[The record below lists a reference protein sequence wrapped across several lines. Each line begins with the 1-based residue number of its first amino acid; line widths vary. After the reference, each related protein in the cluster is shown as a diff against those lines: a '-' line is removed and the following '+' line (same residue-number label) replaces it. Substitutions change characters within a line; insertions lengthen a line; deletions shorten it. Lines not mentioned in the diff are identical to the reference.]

1 MADGRAGGGRPTIYD
16 VAKEAGVSP
25 STVSR
30 AMSNPGRVNATTAAR
45 VSEVAARLG
54 YRTNTLARAL
64 PSGRTDTLALFVSDI
79 TNPHFFGVIRGAEH
93 QARAAGCTLIVGDTQ
108 ESPEVEARNIERL
121 GPSVDGFVIAASRMS
136 DEEITGLSAGH
147 RLVLISREVAD
158 VPSVIVDHAEGTRQ
172 IVEHLAS
179 LGHRSIVFL
188 GGPPRSWL
196 GVRRWESLVA
206 AAGGHDIA
214 VQRIGPFP
222 PTMTGG
228 AAAADA
234 ALGTGATAAVAHN
247 DLLAIGVL
255 RRCAERGVSV
265 PGDLSVVGYDDI
277 FGADFC
283 SPPLTTLA
291 GQFGESGRTAVDMLL
306 AMRDRHGV
314 RPPRDR
320 VVLPSHLAIRQSS
333 GPAPERR
340 PDRTPVPPR

>member
-1 MADGRAGGGRPTIYD
+1 MTEGKSGSGRPTIYH

-30 AMSNPGRVNATTAAR
+30 AMSNPGRVNAATAAR
-45 VSEVAARLG
+45 VAEVAARLG

-93 QARAAGCTLIVGDTQ
+93 QARAAGCTLIVGDTE

-147 RLVLISREVAD
+147 RLILISREVAD

-196 GVRRWESLVA
+196 GARRWDSLAA
-206 AAGGHDIA
+206 AAGQHGISA
-214 VQRIGPFP
+214 RRIGPFP
-222 PTMTGG
+222 PTMAGG

-291 GQFGESGRTAVDMLL
+291 GQFEESGRTAVDMLL

-320 VVLPSHLAIRQSS
+320 VILPSHLAIRRST
-333 GPAPERR
+333 GPAPER
-340 PDRTPVPPR
+340 